1 MERSTED
8 GFAADRLARSGG
20 QSGSEPFE
28 SDSAVIR
35 GSREW
40 LQRTIETEIV
50 PRLMLVHRLAEPEPG
65 VYADRADALPTAEEV
80 EAFCSLLLA
89 DDVESQIDFVE
100 MLRRRGVALEHVYL
114 DLIEPAAR
122 RLGVLWELDTCDFA
136 QVTLGLWRLQ
146 NLVFDLGSQL
156 PKTQLERPDG
166 PRRLMLVMAPN
177 SQHTLGARMVADFFS
192 RAGWEVWSDPHAS
205 PAEMREAARTDWFD
219 LIGVSV
225 GIESQVDS
233 VASVIVDLKQV
244 SSNPS
249 VGIMVGGPLIL
260 LQPELLERL
269 GADFSAQD
277 AREAVAA
284 ADSFV
289 GARGVLC

>member
-8 GFAADRLARSGG
+8 GSGAERSSRTTA
-20 QSGSEPFE
+20 QPGSEPYQ
-28 SDSAVIR
+28 SDSSVIR

-50 PRLMLVHRLAEPEPG
+50 PRLMLVHRLADADPD
-65 VYADRADALPTAEEV
+65 VYTDRADAVPALEEV

-89 DDVESQIDFVE
+89 DDVEALVDFVE
-100 MLRRRGVALEHVYL
+100 RLRRRGVALEHVYL
-114 DLIEPAAR
+114 ELIEPAAR
-122 RLGVLWELDTCDFA
+122 RLGVLWEIDACDFA

-146 NLVFDLGSQL
+146 NLVFDLGPQL
-156 PKTQLERPDG
+156 PKTQQERPDG
-166 PRRLMLVMAPN
+166 PRRLMMVVPPN
-177 SQHTLGARMVADFFS
+177 SQHTLGALMVAEFFR
-192 RAGWEVWSDPHAS
+192 RAGWEVWADPAAS
-205 PAEMREAARTDWFD
+205 ARELLETARTGWFD
-219 LIGVSV
+219 LIGLSI
-225 GIESQVDS
+225 GTETQID
-233 VASVIVDLKQV
+233 ALTSVIVDLRQV

-249 VGIMVGGPLIL
+249 VGIMVGGPLLL
-260 LQPELLERL
+260 LQPQLLAHL

-277 AREAVAA
+277 AREAVSA